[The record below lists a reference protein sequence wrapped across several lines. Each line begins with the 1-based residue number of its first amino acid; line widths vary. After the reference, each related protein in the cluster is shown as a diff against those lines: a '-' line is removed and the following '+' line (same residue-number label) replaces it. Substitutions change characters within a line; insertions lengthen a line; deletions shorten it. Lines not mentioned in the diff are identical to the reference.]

1 MNLATTA
8 GRTKRLHK
16 TIISV
21 NNEKGQKNYT
31 KLRSMS
37 SQSDNSPP
45 VSIPIRQRSASS
57 GYIPKSGNSVMSGNA
72 EAGTKSP
79 VRKLSSLHRNLLTEV
94 FTENLEGKESM
105 LTILDFKN
113 MFQFKSDFSAQR
125 VFNIFDQQ
133 HQGFVTL
140 QNFIDTVGHYYAFE
154 DDDTAKVEFFIDMYD
169 AGGHITKL
177 KLKSLLSDCVVESGM
192 SLKDP
197 DIENLT
203 NTLFQDCVK
212 DGNDVIC
219 KEDLREELK
228 KHEEL
233 LSKMSILM
241 DKWLLPKVV
250 QNKKKNPSFHC
261 SEITPHRYFTKEY
274 WSSNKSFLLF
284 LFLIAFTNLVI
295 FTHRAHRFRN
305 FPMLSGFVP
314 NPF

>member
-1 MNLATTA
+1 MNKDRKSTQSYVRCHHNPKTRHQYQFQLGNAQPLPAT
-8 GRTKRLHK
+8 
-16 TIISV
+16 S
-21 NNEKGQKNYT
+21 Y
-31 KLRSMS
+31 
-37 SQSDNSPP
+37 
-45 VSIPIRQRSASS
+45 IPI
-57 GYIPKSGNSVMSGNA
+57 PTSGNSVVSGNA

-94 FTENLEGKESM
+94 FTENLEGKESK

-250 QNKKKNPSFHC
+250 QNKKKKPSFIVAKLNLIDI
-261 SEITPHRYFTKEY
+261 SPKSTGAQTSRSYFSF
-274 WSSNKSFLLF
+274 SSSSSQ
-284 LFLIAFTNLVI
+284 T
-295 FTHRAHRFRN
+295 
-305 FPMLSGFVP
+305 S
-314 NPF
+314 